1 MQLWDLCT
9 ALVGVG
15 CKKSEL
21 VEREIDET
29 VGHTETGGAETGGA
43 EAGATEAGGAEAG
56 GAEGKAGGW
65 AETGGG
71 GAGGW
76 SEAGIAETVDLMVDN
91 L

>member
-43 EAGATEAGGAEAG
+43 EAEAGA
-56 GAEGKAGGW
+56 AEGKAGGW
-65 AETGGG
+65 AGLEGEGL
-71 GAGGW
+71 
-76 SEAGIAETVDLMVDN
+76 EAGLRLDC
-91 L
+91 

>member
-43 EAGATEAGGAEAG
+43 EAGATEAGGAE
-56 GAEGKAGGW
+56 GKAGGW

>member
-29 VGHTETGGAETGGA
+29 VGHTETGGAEA
-43 EAGATEAGGAEAG
+43 
-56 GAEGKAGGW
+56 
-65 AETGGG
+65 
-71 GAGGW
+71 GW
-76 SEAGIAETVDLMVDN
+76 SD
-91 L
+91 